1 MTTAII
7 VTLCIL
13 ILISYAF
20 DLSSKHTKI
29 PSVILLLAL
38 GWGVHQLI
46 SFFEITGV
54 PDLDPLL
61 PILGTVGLI
70 LIVLEGSLELEINKS
85 KKNVLIKS
93 ALSALIP
100 IIVLF
105 LIIGYA
111 FHMMSDASLKDS
123 YIHAIPF
130 CIISSAVAIPSVN
143 YLSKKNKEFVIYESS
158 MSDIFG
164 VIIFNFFTVNEIIN
178 FTAGGH
184 FLLQLISILLISFGA
199 SIGLALLIKNID
211 HHVKF
216 IPIIMIVI
224 LIYTVSKVYHLPSLI
239 FILIFGLWLNNLE
252 ELKNFSFIKK
262 LAPEKLETEVQRF
275 REVVVEIAFLV
286 RTMFF
291 LLFGFLIDASSLLD
305 PNGLLIAF
313 GIIIV
318 IYLVR
323 YIQLKLGKMEVS
335 PLLYIAPRG
344 LITILLFISIP
355 VTQQLS
361 FVNESLIIQVILI
374 SALIMMGGIMFNK
387 KNLQQNEQA

>member
-46 SFFEITGV
+46 TFFEITGV

-70 LIVLEGSLELEINKS
+70 LIVLEGSLELELNKS

-93 ALSALIP
+93 ALSAFLP
-100 IIVLF
+100 IIILF

-111 FHMMSDASLKDS
+111 FHYMSDANLKDCF
-123 YIHAIPF
+123 INAIPF
-130 CIISSAVAIPSVN
+130 CIISSAVAIPSVRS
-143 YLSKKNKEFVIYESS
+143 LSKLNKEFVIYETS

-178 FTAGGH
+178 ITAGGH
-184 FLLQLISILLISFGA
+184 FLLQLVSILLISFGA

-224 LIYTVSKVYHLPSLI
+224 LIYTVSKIYHLPSLI

-291 LLFGFLIDASSLLD
+291 LLFGFLIDATTLLD
-305 PNGLLIAF
+305 PNGLLIAI
-313 GIIIV
+313 GIIV
-318 IYLVR
+318 VVYLIR
-323 YIQLKLGKMEVS
+323 FIQLKITKMDVS

-355 VTQQLS
+355 ANRQLS

-374 SALIMMGGIMFNK
+374 SAIIMMGGIMLNK
-387 KNLQQNEQA
+387 KNLQNEQA

>member
-46 SFFEITGV
+46 SFFEITSV

-85 KKNVLIKS
+85 KKSVLTKS
-93 ALSALIP
+93 SLSAILP

-105 LIIGYA
+105 LLIGFA
-111 FHMMSDASLKDS
+111 FHKMSDASLKDS
-123 YIHAIPF
+123 FINAIPF
-130 CIISSAVAIPSVN
+130 CIISSAVAIPSVR
-143 YLSKKNKEFVIYESS
+143 YLSKENKEFVIYESS

-178 FTAGGH
+178 ITAGGH
-184 FLLQLISILLISFGA
+184 FLFQIVSILLISFGA

-224 LIYTVSKVYHLPSLI
+224 LIYTVSKIYHLPSLI

-291 LLFGFLIDASSLLD
+291 LLFGFLIDASTLLD
-305 PNGLLIAF
+305 PNGLLIAI
-313 GIIIV
+313 GIVFV

-323 YIQLKLGKMEVS
+323 FIQLKIGKMDIQ
-335 PLLYIAPRG
+335 PLLFIAPRG

-355 VTQQLS
+355 VSKQLP
-361 FVNESLIIQVILI
+361 FVNESLIIQVILL
-374 SALIMMGGIMFNK
+374 SALIMMAGIMSSK
-387 KNLQQNEQA
+387 TLIQNEET

>member
-38 GWGVHQLI
+38 GWGVNHLI
-46 SFFEITGV
+46 IFFGIQGV

-70 LIVLEGSLELEINKS
+70 LIVLEGSLELELNKS
-85 KKNVLIKS
+85 KKEVLIKS
-93 ALSALIP
+93 ALSAFIP

-105 LIIGYA
+105 LIIGYC
-111 FHMMSDASLKDS
+111 FHILYEADLKDS
-123 YIHAIPF
+123 FINAIPF
-130 CIISSAVAIPSVN
+130 CIISSAVAIPSVRN
-143 YLSKKNKEFVIYESS
+143 LTKTNKEFIIYESS

-178 FTAGGH
+178 LTAGGE

-252 ELKNFSFIKK
+252 ELKSFSFIKK
-262 LAPEKLETEVQRF
+262 VAPEQFETEVKRF

-291 LLFGFLIDASSLLD
+291 LLFGFLIDVNSLLD
-305 PNGLLIAF
+305 PNGLVVAIA
-313 GIIIV
+313 IIIV
-318 IYLVR
+318 IYIVR
-323 YIQLKLGKMEVS
+323 FIQLKLGRMPIS
-335 PLLYIAPRG
+335 PLLFIAPRG

-355 VTQQLS
+355 AS
-361 FVNESLIIQVILI
+361 RHIPFINESLIIQVILL
-374 SALIMMGGIMFNK
+374 SALIMMTGIMFNK
-387 KNLQQNEQA
+387 KQIMQNEQV

>member
-1 MTTAII
+1 MR
-7 VTLCIL
+7 
-13 ILISYAF
+13 
-20 DLSSKHTKI
+20 D
-29 PSVILLLAL
+29 
-38 GWGVHQLI
+38 
-46 SFFEITGV
+46 SF
-54 PDLDPLL
+54 
-61 PILGTVGLI
+61 
-70 LIVLEGSLELEINKS
+70 IN
-85 KKNVLIKS
+85 
-93 ALSALIP
+93 
-100 IIVLF
+100 
-105 LIIGYA
+105 
-111 FHMMSDASLKDS
+111 
-123 YIHAIPF
+123 AIPF

-143 YLSKKNKEFVIYESS
+143 NLIKENKEFVIYETS

-178 FTAGGH
+178 LAAGGN
-184 FLLQLISILLISFGA
+184 FLLQLASILLISFGA

-291 LLFGFLIDASSLLD
+291 LLFGFLIDVSSLLE
-305 PNGLLIAF
+305 PNGLLIAIA
-313 GIIIV
+313 IIIL
-318 IYLVR
+318 IYIVR
-323 YIQLKLGKMEVS
+323 FIQLKLGKLPIS
-335 PLLYIAPRG
+335 PLLFIAPRG

-355 VTQQLS
+355 AS
-361 FVNESLIIQVILI
+361 RKIPYVNESLIIQVILL
-374 SALIMMGGIMFNK
+374 SALIMMTGIMFNK
-387 KNLQQNEQA
+387 KQILQNEQS